1 MTSSTLAV
9 LARQDAARDRQVGS
23 GFWLEPSLERDLR
36 EKHLA
41 EIQKL
46 SGRPRVAADDFTVR
60 GMMVA
65 NTQRDFYYSRF
76 SRESL
81 IEASQLI
88 VGAPVMYGHDYG
100 TQPVGR
106 IFSAKVSRVENSD
119 LAARDQHWLEALYYV
134 PRDAEGEAHVRRVDL
149 GIFREVSFG
158 WRCMGQDCSVCGD
171 SIYRCPHIP
180 GEIYRDKGF
189 CEYEFSGITAALEV
203 SHVFRGGQKDTST
216 FAPEDAG
223 RGLSSAPE
231 LSAAMRAFVPGTR
244 DIDPASLMIA
254 KRHNGALLS
263 RHLSPGDTLEHWLA
277 SAEGERAVGMGAL
290 FFGVQGERQNT
301 QAITVRADRFS
312 SRYAAAKWVREHD
325 FRADRMKES
334 GGMLT
339 FEQMPE
345 KQFESKG
352 WSSIRLDT
360 GIEARVGKPLQAGHE
375 SGERTITEGFDP
387 LASWLSAGSRN
398 GNEHAHGGTD

>member
-1 MTSSTLAV
+1 MTTPSV
-9 LARQDAARDRQVGS
+9 LARQDSARDRQVGT
-23 GFWLEPSLERDLR
+23 GFWLEPELERSLR
-36 EKHLA
+36 ERYLGQ
-41 EIQKL
+41 IQQL
-46 SGRPRVAADDFTVR
+46 SGRKVQSDDFVVR

-81 IEASQLI
+81 IEASQLV

-106 IFSAKVSRVENSD
+106 IFSAKVSRVENPD
-119 LAARDQHWLEALYYV
+119 LPARDQHWLEALYYV
-134 PRDAEGEAHVRRVDL
+134 PRDEAGEAHVRRVDL

-158 WRCMGQDCSVCGD
+158 WRCMGQDCSICGD

-180 GEIYRDKGF
+180 GEIYEERGF

-203 SHVFRGGQKDTST
+203 SHVFRGGQKGTST
-216 FAPEDAG
+216 FEPEDAG
-223 RGLSSAPE
+223 RTAASAPE
-231 LSAAMRAFVPGTR
+231 LSALALRAFVPGTL
-244 DIDPASLMIA
+244 DVDPASLMIA

-263 RHLSPGDTLEHWLA
+263 RHLSAGETLDSWLA
-277 SAEGERAVGMGAL
+277 SEAGERAVGMGAL
-290 FFGVQGERQNT
+290 FFGKQGERANT
-301 QAITVRADRFS
+301 QAIQVRADRFS

-339 FEQMPE
+339 FEQMAE
-345 KQFESKG
+345 KQFETKG
-352 WSSIRLDT
+352 WRNIRLDT
-360 GIEARVGKPLQAGHE
+360 GIEARVGNPKREQDTEG
-375 SGERTITEGFDP
+375 SRTHTEGFDP
-387 LASWLSAGSRN
+387 LASWLSAGSRAT
-398 GNEHAHGGTD
+398 NESAHGGTD

>member
-1 MTSSTLAV
+1 MTSLSV
-9 LARQDAARDRQVGS
+9 LARQDAARDQQVGT
-23 GFWLEPSLERDLR
+23 GFWLEPEYERSVRDRYLGQ
-36 EKHLA
+36 
-41 EIQKL
+41 IQQMSKKNVQ
-46 SGRPRVAADDFTVR
+46 SDDFTVR

-106 IFSAKVSRVENSD
+106 IFSAKVSRVENPD
-119 LAARDQHWLEALYYV
+119 LPARDQHWLEALYYV
-134 PRDAEGEAHVRRVDL
+134 PRDEAGEAHVRRVDL

-158 WRCMGQDCSVCGD
+158 WRCMGQDCSVCGE

-180 GEIYRDKGF
+180 GEIYAERGF

-223 RGLSSAPE
+223 RVASSAPD
-231 LSAAMRAFVPGTR
+231 LSALAMRSFVPGTR
-244 DIDPASLMIA
+244 DIDPAALMIA
-254 KRHNGALLS
+254 KRHNGGILQ
-263 RHLSPGDTLEHWLA
+263 RHLGDSQTLEHWLRTE
-277 SAEGERAVGMGAL
+277 EGERAVGMGAL
-290 FFGVQGERQNT
+290 FFGVQGERANT
-301 QAITVRADRFS
+301 QAITVRSDRFS

-325 FRADRMKES
+325 FRADRMKEAN
-334 GGMLT
+334 GLLT
-339 FEQMPE
+339 FEQVPD

-352 WSSIRLDT
+352 WRSIQLDT
-360 GIEARVGKPLQAGHE
+360 GIEARVGKPTKGQE
-375 SGERTITEGFDP
+375 SDNRTITEGFDP
-387 LASWLSAGSRN
+387 FASWLSAGSRTT
-398 GNEHAHGGTD
+398 NESAHGGRD